1 MAQDLLTI
9 DQITLKAQSM
19 LENELVL
26 SGNVNKQYNPEFAKT
41 GAKIGDVLRIRQPDR
56 VLVTKGAA
64 LQVQEVQQR
73 STPLAVANQM
83 QVAVEFGL
91 AEQALS
97 LDEYAELILQPRI
110 SQMAATFD
118 AELAVAAYQA
128 AYFSVGTPG
137 TTPATS
143 QVLLAAQQKLDEA
156 AISRSNRF
164 AVVDPAANAGLVEGM
179 KGFFN
184 PSATISNQFKSGLM
198 GTGVLGYKE
207 ISMSQSITT
216 HLNGD
221 WGTTITSTG
230 AVVTQGQSTLP
241 ISFTGTSKTWRKGDV
256 FTVANVFSVNPQT
269 RKSTGSLQEF
279 VVQADVTGTS
289 TATLS
294 VSPPMFT
301 ADHPFATINAFPQAT
316 AVVTMRGST
325 NVAYPQN
332 LVYDKDSIAMVTV
345 DPAMPEGGAMVSRK
359 QYKGI
364 SMTVVKDFDITN
376 YRNICRIDIIYGF
389 AVIRPEGVVRLW
401 G

>member
-1 MAQDLLTI
+1 MTQDLLTI

-26 SGNVNKQYNPEFAKT
+26 SGNVNKQYNDEFAKT
-41 GAKIGDVLRIRQPDR
+41 GAKIGDVLRIRVPDR
-56 VLVTKGAA
+56 VVVSKGAA

-97 LDEYAELILQPRI
+97 LDAYADLILKPRI

-156 AISRSNRF
+156 AVSRSSRF

-184 PSATISNQFKSGLM
+184 PSSTISNQFKTGLM
-198 GTGVLGYKE
+198 GTGVLGYNE

-221 WGTTITSTG
+221 WGTSITSTG
-230 AVVTQGQSTLP
+230 TVATQGQSTLP
-241 ISFTGTSKTWRKGDV
+241 ISFTGSSKTWKKGDV
-256 FTVANVFSVNPQT
+256 FTVAGVFSVNPQT

-279 VVQADVTGTS
+279 VVTADLTASSTG
-289 TATLS
+289 TLS
-294 VSPPMFT
+294 VAPAMYT
-301 ADHPFATINAFPQAT
+301 ADHPFATISAFPQAT
-316 AVVTMRGST
+316 AVVTMRGSANT
-325 NVAYPQN
+325 AYPQN

-364 SMTVVKDFDITN
+364 SMTVVKDFDIMN

>member
-1 MAQDLLTI
+1 MPQDLLTI

-41 GAKIGDVLRIRQPDR
+41 GAKIGDVLRIRNPDR

-64 LQVQEVQQR
+64 LQVQEVHQR

-97 LDEYAELILQPRI
+97 LDEYAELVLQPRI

-294 VSPPMFT
+294 VSPPMYT
-301 ADHPFATINAFPQAT
+301 ADHPLATISAFPQAT